1 MSRKFMAFCIL
12 FVGSLVAVPA
22 VLAAQEFVYVES
34 NVQSPNGNTILA
46 FRRNADGTLA
56 QIPGSP
62 FPAGGSGVQDT
73 SLGVGSYESDQ
84 NIWIDST
91 RKLLFAVNSGSDT
104 IAAFHIHHNGSL
116 QPVEG
121 SPFSSGGTNPVSIGQ
136 FGDILFVVN
145 KNGDPPRVSNTF
157 PNYTAFRI
165 LHDGSLRPVENSTV
179 GVALGS
185 SPTQALVVPKAE
197 LMFGADLFGGLLQS
211 FRIEENGSIHQN
223 PPLPLVTSDFTSAAP
238 PLPDGLWPHPNLPL
252 LYVGYVA
259 ANRLGVYRWN
269 EDGRLSFI
277 RTVPNNGVAICWV
290 RVNRR
295 GTRLYTS
302 NTVSA
307 SGDTSTLS
315 TYDIT
320 DPENPVEIQTPQLIG
335 QGNARQI
342 TLSDDEKF
350 LYAIT
355 GRFSTKIPNGQGNA
369 LHIFAI
375 QEDGTLSERSPIDIP
390 VPAGTLSQGVA
401 VYTAR

>member
-1 MSRKFMAFCIL
+1 MSRKFLISCLLI
-12 FVGSLVAVPA
+12 VGSLVAVPA

-34 NVQSPNGNTILA
+34 NIQAPNGNTILA
-46 FRRNADGTLA
+46 FQRNADGALT

-62 FPAGGSGVQDT
+62 FPAGGSGVQDQ
-73 SLGVGSYESDQ
+73 SLGVGPYESDQ
-84 NIWIDST
+84 CIWIDSG

-104 IAAFHIHHNGSL
+104 VAVFHIQSNGSL
-116 QPVEG
+116 QPVAG
-121 SPFSSGGTNPVSIGQ
+121 SPFPSGGTDPVSIGQ
-136 FGDILFVVN
+136 YGDILYVVN
-145 KNGDPPRVSNTF
+145 KNGDPPRVSNNF

-165 LHDGSLRPVENSTV
+165 LSDGTLRPVENSTIS
-179 GVALGS
+179 VALGS
-185 SPTQALVVPKAE
+185 SPTQALVVSRAE
-197 LMFGADLFGGLLQS
+197 LMFGADLFGGMLQS
-211 FRIEENGSIHQN
+211 FRIEGNGTMRQN
-223 PPLPLVTSDFTSAAP
+223 PPTPLATSDFANAAP

-259 ANRLGVYRWN
+259 ANRLGVYKWDRQ
-269 EDGRLSFI
+269 GHLSFI

-290 RVNRR
+290 RVNQR

-315 TYDIT
+315 VYDIT
-320 DPENPVEIQTPQLIG
+320 NPENPVEIQTPQLTG
-335 QGNARQI
+335 QGNVRQFN
-342 TLSDDEKF
+342 LSGDEKYI
-350 LYAIT
+350 YALT
-355 GRFSTKIPNGQGNA
+355 GRFSTKIPFGQGNA

-375 QEDGTLSERSPIDIP
+375 QQDGTLSEQTPIQIP